1 MRELIQGDY
10 AASAKAANNK
20 SYTETQIKDYV
31 LDPEARAVY
40 DSMDIQKEQF
50 ATQSAA
56 VVLSEPE
63 KEKGNDK
70 EKTPEERLMTELR
83 IRISI
88 KSEDQREI
96 MKNEPKSYNFISE
109 KTAEVQLDGIKNTP
123 NV

>member
-1 MRELIQGDY
+1 
-10 AASAKAANNK
+10 
-20 SYTETQIKDYV
+20 
-31 LDPEARAVY
+31 
-40 DSMDIQKEQF
+40 
-50 ATQSAA
+50 
-56 VVLSEPE
+56 LSEPE
-63 KEKGNDK
+63 KEKENDK